1 MRDQLL
7 PSVYGLTPNHAL
19 HSTALPPR
27 LHRSGRAAGELER
40 SAVKVSLWMSPQ
52 EQLLLESLDALL
64 QSDAVRAGI
73 EPIVERV
80 QRKLAQDRAAAM
92 AWEPIPL
99 SIYEESLPAFIRSSW
114 VLYCGRGTPPEQSS
128 ADDVFPW
135 NRGPSNRGRWTLAVQ
150 PANQQSGSGVGAEV
164 GYDTTKRPASSNC
177 RGFRLGG
184 CLVPDRVGRRVDRS
198 PRRAEAPQGCSAE

>member
-1 MRDQLL
+1 
-7 PSVYGLTPNHAL
+7 
-19 HSTALPPR
+19 
-27 LHRSGRAAGELER
+27 
-40 SAVKVSLWMSPQ
+40 MSPQ

-73 EPIVERV
+73 DPIVERV

-92 AWEPIPL
+92 AWEPHPAVHLRRVLAGLHPL
-99 SIYEESLPAFIRSSW
+99 QLGFYPAG
-114 VLYCGRGTPPEQSS
+114 VGNHGRGTPPEQSS

-135 NRGPSNRGRWTLAVQ
+135 NRGPANRGRWTLAVQ

-164 GYDTTKRPASSNC
+164 GYDTTKRLASSNC

-184 CLVPDRVGRRVDRS
+184 CLVPDRVGRRVDRRTTGS
-198 PRRAEAPQGCSAE
+198 HRCESDAATEVLSLIHI